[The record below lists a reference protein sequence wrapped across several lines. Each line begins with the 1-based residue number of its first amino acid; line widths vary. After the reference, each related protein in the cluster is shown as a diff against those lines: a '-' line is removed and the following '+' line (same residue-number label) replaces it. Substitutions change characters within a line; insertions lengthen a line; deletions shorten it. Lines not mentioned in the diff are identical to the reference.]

1 MTSDA
6 SNIIENFGFPRKP
19 QSNLMALGVG
29 GAGGNAVNHM
39 YDLGIREVTFM
50 VCNTDR
56 QALDRSPV
64 GIKVQ
69 LGSGLGAGN
78 NPNKGRQA
86 ALESL
91 DEIVLRF
98 EQEGTD
104 MVFITAGMGG
114 GTGTGAAPVIAKAA
128 RDKGILTVGIVT
140 LPFAVEGRKRI
151 EQAYRGLEEMKKNV
165 DSMVVIHNEN
175 IAKIYGS
182 LPLDQA
188 FAKADDIVA
197 SAAKGIA
204 DLINKGRLVNVDL
217 EDVRTVMT
225 NAGMA
230 LMGTGRASGEDRV
243 ERVTEEALS
252 SPLLN
257 HQDIRGAKDILLNF
271 SYGRGQ
277 LSYNELKTIM
287 ANIQKKASKN
297 IGEQNAANI
306 IWGAGDDESLTDEV
320 TLTLVAT
327 GFDSVDTEHHQDP
340 GHPEPKIILG
350 GAGGG
355 KIDVVAPP
363 TGTIRILGKSRI
375 PEVDK
380 YLATP
385 SYHRRNIRLSNAG
398 PAGKG
403 AVAIKEDTESTPHA
417 EPKEGNLFDN

>member
-1 MTSDA
+1 MNED
-6 SNIIENFGFPRKP
+6 NNLIESFGFPRKP
-19 QSNLMALGVG
+19 KSNLMALGVG

-39 YDLGIREVTFM
+39 YDLGINDVTFM

-56 QALDRSPV
+56 KALDLSPV

-91 DEIVLRF
+91 DDIVLRF
-98 EQEGTD
+98 EEEGTD

-151 EQAYRGLEEMKKNV
+151 DQAYKGLEEMRKNV

-188 FAKADDIVA
+188 FAKADDVVA
-197 SAAKGIA
+197 AAAKGIA
-204 DLINKGRLVNVDL
+204 SLINKGRSYNVDL

-230 LMGTGRASGEDRV
+230 LMGTGRASGDDRI
-243 ERVTEEALS
+243 ERATEEMLS

-257 HQDIRGAKDILLNF
+257 HQDIRGAKDILLTF
-271 SYGRGQ
+271 SYSPGS
-277 LSYNELKTIM
+277 LSYNELKGVM

-306 IWGAGDDESLTDEV
+306 IWGAGEDDSLTDEV
-320 TLTLVAT
+320 MLTLVAT
-327 GFDSVDTEHHQDP
+327 GFESADMSEQNT
-340 GHPEPKIILG
+340 GKPEPKIIMG
-350 GAGGG
+350 GVSPD
-355 KIDVVAPP
+355 IVSPP
-363 TGTIRILGKSRI
+363 TGTIKILGKTRI
-375 PEVDK
+375 PEIKK
-380 YLATP
+380 YLETP
-385 SYHRRNIRLSNAG
+385 AYVRRNVRLSAAG
-398 PAGKG
+398 SSGKG
-403 AVAIKEDTESTPHA
+403 TVSIKEETDPAPQA
-417 EPKEGNLFDN
+417 ETKGGNLFEE

>member
-1 MTSDA
+1 MNDEN
-6 SNIIENFGFPRKP
+6 NIIDSFGFPKKP

-86 ALESL
+86 AIESL

-151 EQAYRGLEEMKKNV
+151 EQAYRGLEEMRKNV

-175 IAKIYGS
+175 ISKIYGS

-197 SAAKGIA
+197 AAAKGIA

-225 NAGMA
+225 DAGMA
-230 LMGTGRASGEDRV
+230 LMGTGRASGDDRI
-243 ERVTEEALS
+243 ERVTEEVLA

-271 SYGRGQ
+271 SYGPGR
-277 LSYNELKTIM
+277 LTFNELENIM

-297 IGEQNAANI
+297 IGERNAANI

-327 GFDSVDTEHHQDP
+327 GFDSVDMTDP
-340 GHPEPKIILG
+340 KPGQPEPKIILG

-355 KIDVVAPP
+355 IDVVLPP
-363 TGTIRILGKSRI
+363 TGTIKILGKSRI

-385 SYHRRNIRLSNAG
+385 SYVRRNVRLSSAG

-403 AVAIKEDTESTPHA
+403 AVSIKEDTENAARGET
-417 EPKEGNLFDN
+417 KEGNLFGE

>member
-1 MTSDA
+1 MSDV
-6 SNIIENFGFPRKP
+6 SNIAENFGFPKKP

-151 EQAYRGLEEMKKNV
+151 EQAYRGLEEMRKNV

-188 FAKADDIVA
+188 FAKADDVVA

-243 ERVTEEALS
+243 ERVTEEALA

-271 SYGRGQ
+271 SYGPGQ

-287 ANIQKKASKN
+287 TNIQKKASKN

-327 GFDSVDTEHHQDP
+327 GFDSVDIAEPKTGQ
-340 GHPEPKIILG
+340 PEPKIVLG
-350 GAGGG
+350 GMGSSNV
-355 KIDVVAPP
+355 DVIAPP
-363 TGTIRILGKSRI
+363 TGTIRILGKNRI
-375 PEVDK
+375 PEVEK

-385 SYHRRNIRLSNAG
+385 SYVRRNVRLSNAG

-403 AVAIKEDTESTPHA
+403 AVSIKEDAEHA
-417 EPKEGNLFDN
+417 SHSEHHKAGNLFGE